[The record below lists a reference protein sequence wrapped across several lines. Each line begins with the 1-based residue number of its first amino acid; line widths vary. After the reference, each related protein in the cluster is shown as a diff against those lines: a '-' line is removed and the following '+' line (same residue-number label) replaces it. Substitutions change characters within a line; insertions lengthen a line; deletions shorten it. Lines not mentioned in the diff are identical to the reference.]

1 MVPSANRPS
10 VSPPS
15 PKCPQR
21 NHTVYYLSKK
31 RRRGRRHP
39 FFSQLSEG
47 IDTGC
52 RQASYFLNITYLYE
66 DDNLPNQ
73 LSKLLAP
80 GCRGIIPLGTEMDE
94 HAFAP
99 FLTLPV
105 PIVVLDTFF
114 EGISANYVQIAN
126 VQGAFLAAGHL
137 IRKYRTQPGYLRSSY
152 PIGNFSERADGFYK
166 AIRKNGMPASKSP
179 VHTLSPSM
187 EGAYE
192 DMRELLRQGE
202 APARCY
208 FADNDLIADKN
219 ASPVKIEIET
229 SLVLRQS

>member
-1 MVPSANRPS
+1 M
-10 VSPPS
+10 PPAEPYS
-15 PKCPQR
+15 L
-21 NHTVYYLSKK
+21 LSIEK

-80 GCRGIIPLGTEMDE
+80 GCRGIILLGTEMDE